1 MRVKMAEIKQLDD
14 LLSDEDYKKLLW
26 SINVLVL
33 YRNRVNKFLTPNY
46 VYL

>member
-26 SINVLVL
+26 TINL
-33 YRNRVNKFLTPNY
+33 
-46 VYL
+46 